1 MDFGVSA
8 QREVDT
14 FVCVSQIFISFYLNI
29 KHSGKKIFEH
39 ANIFE
44 YPLGSISGLQYA
56 KTLA

>member
-8 QREVDT
+8 QREADI
-14 FVCVSQIFISFYLNI
+14 FVCVFQFFNFSYLNI

-44 YPLGSISGLQYA
+44 YPLGSVSGLQYA